1 MIIQQLKNHE
11 IDKQKWDETISLAPN
26 GIAYA
31 YSWYLDAVFPN
42 WEALVIED
50 YQYIFPLTI
59 KKKYIISYFFTP
71 VFAMQ
76 LGVFSKNEITEE
88 IQVLCYDYLRKINM
102 FDISVNPSN
111 QFIPDGFTMIE
122 KECQIVYLNQTYE
135 AISNEYSTN
144 LKRNLKKA
152 NKYNLTLKNST
163 NIKNVVFLFKKNRG
177 DLIKDFKDF
186 HYEVLE
192 NLISEGLER
201 NKIFIVECFDDREV
215 IAAGFFSITNNRIIY
230 HKGGSNEKGKKYGA
244 MPLIID
250 TILKKYQNSNYIFD
264 FGGSSIESVK
274 KFNNNFTKINY
285 SYYTLIKTNK
295 LFYYVRTINNSLKE
309 IFK

>member
-1 MIIQQLKNHE
+1 MTIKQLNNNE
-11 IDKQKWDETISLAPN
+11 IDKVKWDEIIADSPN

-31 YSWYLDAVFPN
+31 YSWYLDAVFPD
-42 WEALVIED
+42 WEAIVIGD
-50 YQYIFPLTI
+50 YNYIFPLTI

-76 LGVFSKNEITEE
+76 LGVFSKNDIPKE
-88 IQVLCYDYLRKINM
+88 IQALCYNFIRKINV
-102 FDISVNPSN
+102 FDISVNTSN
-111 QFIPDGFTMIE
+111 QFIPNGFNMIE

-135 AISNEYSTN
+135 AITNGYSTN

-152 NKYNLTLKNST
+152 SKYNLTLKKSVD
-163 NIKNVVFLFKKNRG
+163 IKNVVFLFKKNRG

-192 NLISEGLER
+192 NLILEGIKR
-201 NKIFIVECFDDREV
+201 NKMFIVECFDDREV
-215 IAAGFFSITNNRIIY
+215 IASAFFSITNNRIIY

-295 LFYYVRTINNSLKE
+295 LFDFIRKINNSLKE
-309 IFK
+309 LIK